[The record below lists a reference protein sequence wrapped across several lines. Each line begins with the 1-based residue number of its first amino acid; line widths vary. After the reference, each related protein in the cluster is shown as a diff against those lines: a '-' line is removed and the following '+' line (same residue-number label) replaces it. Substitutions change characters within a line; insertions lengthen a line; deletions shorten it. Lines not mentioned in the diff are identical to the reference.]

1 MYSFSWLSSIPF
13 YIYGHP
19 GCFYVLVI
27 VNRAAVN
34 TGVHVSFSVMV
45 SSEHMPSSGIVGSS
59 GGFTPSFLRN
69 LHTILYSG
77 NINLHSHQKFIRVP
91 ISLHHLQ
98 HLLPVDSLIMA
109 ILNDVR
115 WYLIVVLICISLTMN
130 DVEHFFTCLLS
141 IFGYV
146 FFGEMSVYVLCPL
159 FDWVIFVV
167 CSCMSLYILEII
179 LCQLFHFLY
188 IFSPS
193 EGCLFILFVV
203 SFTVQKLFKF
213 N

>member
-115 WYLIVVLICISLTMN
+115 
-130 DVEHFFTCLLS
+130 
-141 IFGYV
+141 
-146 FFGEMSVYVLCPL
+146 
-159 FDWVIFVV
+159 
-167 CSCMSLYILEII
+167 
-179 LCQLFHFLY
+179 
-188 IFSPS
+188 
-193 EGCLFILFVV
+193 
-203 SFTVQKLFKF
+203 
-213 N
+213 